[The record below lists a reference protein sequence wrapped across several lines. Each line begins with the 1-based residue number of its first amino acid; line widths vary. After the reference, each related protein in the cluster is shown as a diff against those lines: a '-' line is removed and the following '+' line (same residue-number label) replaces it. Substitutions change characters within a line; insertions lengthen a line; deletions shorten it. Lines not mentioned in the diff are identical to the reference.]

1 LRGNVL
7 VTNSGESKLKNWSNE
22 IQDFPP
28 SLKIQ
33 RWVSARESFRSSVLD
48 VGRFPLLDGNQ
59 KVWPMVKVLAI
70 LRPLSTGKTTG
81 EKLCFT

>member
-28 SLKIQ
+28 FLNNPALDVCSRIL
-33 RWVSARESFRSSVLD
+33 SVFD
-48 VGRFPLLDGNQ
+48 VGRWAFSASG
-59 KVWPMVKVLAI
+59 W
-70 LRPLSTGKTTG
+70 
-81 EKLCFT
+81 